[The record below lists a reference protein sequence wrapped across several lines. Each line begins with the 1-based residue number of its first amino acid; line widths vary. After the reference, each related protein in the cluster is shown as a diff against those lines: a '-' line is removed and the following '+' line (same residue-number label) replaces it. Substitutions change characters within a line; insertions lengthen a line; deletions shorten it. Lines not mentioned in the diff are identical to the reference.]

1 MSEFNFTPQGWE
13 CPKCK
18 RVYSPTT
25 IMCIA
30 CPQHTKTITTTD
42 LPVGTLVG
50 EGGFGLTNG
59 TSTASTMMMHNF
71 QEGDGTS
78 KTKCKICGRE
88 KFEHGH
94 ISHT

>member
-18 RVYSPTT
+18 RVYSTTT

-50 EGGFGLTNG
+50 EGGFGVTNG
-59 TSTASTMMMHNF
+59 TSTALMFHNF

-78 KTKCKICGRE
+78 KTKCRICGKE
-88 KFEHGH
+88 KFEHPN
-94 ISHT
+94 ISYT